1 MCHRGGKGFV
11 RLRRGRRTG
20 EILVLVVALVATTVA
35 LFVILQRPSTNPLG
49 SASTLGHSP
58 WGPVEDIDRTLLV
71 KVHQASLW
79 EGPTGLQVQQRGSN
93 ARVKQVGLILHS
105 DHVELDRE
113 DREIAA
119 KLGVGLPSKPNADQ
133 QSWLAEL
140 AGESGPTYDRT
151 FVLRLRFAHGQ
162 VLAAIAVV
170 RASTANSLIRQFADH
185 CHDVVLKH
193 MTLLES
199 TGLVDYRQTR

>member
-1 MCHRGGKGFV
+1 
-11 RLRRGRRTG
+11 
-20 EILVLVVALVATTVA
+20 VLVVALIATSGA
-35 LFVILQRPSTNPLG
+35 LFVILQRPSVNPLG
-49 SASTLGHSP
+49 RASTLSHSR

-79 EGPTGLQVQQRGSN
+79 ETPTGLQAQTKGSST
-93 ARVKQVGLILHS
+93 RVKEVGKILAA
-105 DHVELDRE
+105 DHVELDRQ

-119 KLGVGLPSKPNADQ
+119 KLGVPLPSKPNADQ
-133 QSWLAEL
+133 QGWLAEL
-140 AGESGPTYDRT
+140 AGKSGPAWDRT
-151 FVLRLRFAHGQ
+151 MVLRLRFAHGG

-170 RASTANSLIRQFADH
+170 RAGTANSLIRQYADH

-199 TGLVDYRQTR
+199 TGLVDYRETR

>member
-1 MCHRGGKGFV
+1 M

-20 EILVLVVALVATTVA
+20 EVLVLVISLIATSGA
-35 LFVILQRPSTNPLG
+35 LFVILQSPSANPIG
-49 SASTLGHSP
+49 SASTLSRSQ
-58 WGPVEDIDRTLLV
+58 WGPVEDLDRTLLI

-79 EGPTGLQVQQRGSN
+79 ENPTGIQAQTRASS
-93 ARVKQVGLILHS
+93 ARVKEVGRILAA
-105 DHVELDRE
+105 DHVDLDRQ
-113 DREIAA
+113 DREVAA
-119 KLGVGLPSKPNADQ
+119 KLGVHLPAKPNADQ
-133 QSWLAEL
+133 QGWMAEL
-140 AGESGPTYDRT
+140 AGESGPTYDKT
-151 FVLRLRFAHGQ
+151 FVLRLRFAHGG
-162 VLAAIAVV
+162 VFAAIAVV